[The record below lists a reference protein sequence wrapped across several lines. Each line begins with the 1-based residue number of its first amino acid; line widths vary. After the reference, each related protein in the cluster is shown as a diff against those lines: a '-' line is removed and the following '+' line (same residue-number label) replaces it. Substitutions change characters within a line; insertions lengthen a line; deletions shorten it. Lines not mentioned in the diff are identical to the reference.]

1 MPVKK
6 NLQERL
12 LARLGYQYQN
22 SQLFQKALTHR
33 SAKNAHNERME
44 FLGDSILGA
53 IISEALFDKFP
64 TADEGQ
70 LSRLRSSL
78 VRGKTLAVIAKEIEL
93 GDCLYLGEGEMKSG
107 GHRRE
112 SILADAFEAL
122 LGSIYLDSNFEQ
134 TKKVTL
140 SLYQE
145 RLKNL
150 TLQSVEKDPK
160 TRLQEFL
167 QSKKYELPIYDLV
180 EAKGEAHEQTFTV
193 TCSVTISNKD
203 KKQKLQAK
211 ASSNSRRSAEQ
222 KAAHDI
228 LEQLRK
234 LK

>member
-12 LARLGYQYQN
+12 LVRLGYQYQN
-22 SQLFQKALTHR
+22 PQLFQKALTHR

-78 VRGKTLAVIAKEIEL
+78 VRGKTLAVIAKEIDL

-134 TKKVTL
+134 TKTVTL

-145 RLKNL
+145 RLKKL

-160 TRLQEFL
+160 TRLQELL
-167 QSKKYELPIYDLV
+167 QSKKYELPVYDLL
-180 EAKGEAHEQTFTV
+180 ETKGEAHEQTFTV
-193 TCSVTISNKD
+193 TCSVTISTKDD
-203 KKQKLQAK
+203 KKQNLQAK

-228 LEQLRK
+228 LEQLAK
-234 LK
+234 